1 MIVISFVS
9 LCEKYKT
16 EIVDRRIKLIKQKK
30 IIILGSTGSI
40 GSQTIEVINKYP
52 KLFQVVGLAANSR
65 FDLLL
70 QQIKKFQPKIVCIG
84 QDSTGI
90 SAIDHSKAPFKLV
103 RGPEGLKQLASLAG
117 ADMVVNALVGSAG
130 LEPTLAAINAGHDVA
145 LANKETLVAGGQLV
159 MRAVKRKK
167 VRLLP
172 IDSEHVALHQCLEG
186 RDPSTVKNLILTAS
200 GGPFRSHSAKQL
212 HSVKAHHALNHPTW
226 NMGRKVTIDS
236 ATLMNKGLEMIEA
249 HYLFGIPP
257 ERIKVVIHPES
268 IIHSMVE
275 FNDGSIIAQLS
286 TPDMRLPIQYA
297 LTYPSRLPSLV
308 NDCRLEELLQ
318 LTFHKPDKMT
328 FKCLDLAYRAIAWNG
343 IMSAVMNAA
352 NEIAVESFLN
362 GRIGF
367 LEIPTVIAKTM
378 GKFPAAGKVSLNKI
392 LATDSWAR
400 DVAREIINA
409 IIKTKDRH

>member
-1 MIVISFVS
+1 MTVN
-9 LCEKYKT
+9 
-16 EIVDRRIKLIKQKK
+16 RPKK

-40 GSQTIEVINKYP
+40 GTQTVEVINKYP

-70 QQIKKFQPKIVCIG
+70 QQIKKFQPKMVCIG
-84 QDSTGI
+84 PDTTGA
-90 SAIDHSKAPFKLV
+90 SAIDGPKKAFRLV
-103 RGPEGLKQLASLAG
+103 RGPQGLKQLASLAG

-130 LEPTLAAINAGHDVA
+130 LDPTLAAINAGHDVA

-159 MRAVKRKK
+159 MQAVKRKK

-172 IDSEHVALHQCLEG
+172 IDSEHVALHQCLDG
-186 RDPSTVKNLILTAS
+186 RDPATVKNLILTAS
-200 GGPFRSHSAKQL
+200 GGPFRSHSPKQL

-249 HYLFGIPP
+249 HHLFGIPP

-275 FNDGSIIAQLS
+275 FKDGSIIAQLS

-297 LTYPSRLPSLV
+297 LTYPARLPSLIK
-308 NDCRLEELLQ
+308 DCRLEELGQ
-318 LTFHKPDKMT
+318 LTFHKPDRMT
-328 FKCLDLAYRAIAWNG
+328 FKCLDLAYRAIARKG
-343 IMSAVMNAA
+343 ILPAVMNAA
-352 NEIAVESFLN
+352 NEVAVEHFLK

-367 LEIPTVIAKTM
+367 MEIPAVIEKTM
-378 GKFPAAGKVSLNKI
+378 SGFPAGSRINLDN
-392 LATDSWAR
+392 
-400 DVAREIINA
+400 IINA
-409 IIKTKDRH
+409 DCLARTKAEKIIKSSINKK